1 MPRERADA
9 IKQVRR
15 VDHEVI
21 ATFKKAG
28 LF

>member
-1 MPRERADA
+1 MLRERADA

-21 ATFKKAG
+21 TTFKKAG